1 MSSSGVASRLVR
13 RSGELRVGFLG
24 SVKGSQ
30 FSSFLKP
37 SSCDGGA
44 WRQKSGSRCRSEVQ
58 HGSFGGRIS
67 SKVCVSVTGSAWCEG
82 LWRSYAKKR
91 NVGAWFVVYGS
102 SGSAFNPP
110 PPLLFFIFPAS
121 VASAPA
127 EDTGSLYR
135 RFALVS
141 FKFLFQFR
149 LPPVLTSGRCRLPPF
164 GSRRRLKVEQLV
176 FSLGMWIR
184 SPLQWF
190 PLLNRQSQCRV
201 SSLDWA
207 WCAGFLTFLRSVSSL
222 VLVVAAVSGPIFCKN
237 CLSANGYGGDLRVSM
252 ELELKRMSWDS

>member
-1 MSSSGVASRLVR
+1 MAL
-13 RSGELRVGFLG
+13 
-24 SVKGSQ
+24 Q
-30 FSSFLKP
+30 
-37 SSCDGGA
+37 
-44 WRQKSGSRCRSEVQ
+44 VQ
-58 HGSFGGRIS
+58 LSI
-67 SKVCVSVTGSAWCEG
+67 
-82 LWRSYAKKR
+82 
-91 NVGAWFVVYGS
+91 
-102 SGSAFNPP
+102 PP

-149 LPPVLTSGRCRLPPF
+149 LPPVLAPGRCRLPPF
-164 GSRRRLKVEQLV
+164 GSRRRLRVERLV
-176 FSLGMWIR
+176 FSLGMWIW

-207 WCAGFLTFLRSVSSL
+207 WCVGFLTFLRSVSSL
-222 VLVVAAVSGPIFCKN
+222 ILVVAAVSCPNFCKN
-237 CLSANGYGGDLRVSM
+237 CLSANGFGGDLRVSM
-252 ELELKRMSWDS
+252 ELELKRVSWDGWGWWFPLMVVVRFYLLGFGSGMKKGVSGEP

>member
-1 MSSSGVASRLVR
+1 MGASEAVLARRCVFLLLAPRGARVCGVHMRRREMLELGLSSMDL
-13 RSGELRVGFLG
+13 
-24 SVKGSQ
+24 Q
-30 FSSFLKP
+30 
-37 SSCDGGA
+37 
-44 WRQKSGSRCRSEVQ
+44 VQ
-58 HGSFGGRIS
+58 LSI
-67 SKVCVSVTGSAWCEG
+67 
-82 LWRSYAKKR
+82 
-91 NVGAWFVVYGS
+91 
-102 SGSAFNPP
+102 PP